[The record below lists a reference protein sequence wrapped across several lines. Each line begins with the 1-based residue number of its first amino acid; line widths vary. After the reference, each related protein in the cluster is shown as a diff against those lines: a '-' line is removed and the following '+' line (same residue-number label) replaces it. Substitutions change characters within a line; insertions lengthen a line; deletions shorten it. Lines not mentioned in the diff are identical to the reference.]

1 MTQRELE
8 KLLKNPE
15 VLQEL
20 ERGLFGDPLLW
31 ASPAELKAAKSA
43 EELLRQK
50 QLQIKEQATR
60 RVMQEGVVQARQAVP
75 MRRAYKRA
83 LQWSVA
89 AACVAVLACYIA
101 LYPQNASLATSY
113 DEKVARKE
121 EGCVIIESVETPPN
135 VLKSSGMQISGVN
148 GFEMYAYT
156 SIDEY
161 IEKTGR
167 DPVLLT
173 GGYEKVVTISDE
185 LDPNRGYTLMIAYEL
200 PSGQYIST
208 SQFYADDAKEMIFPD
223 GYERTVLNGR
233 TMHCRVE
240 DDSTSVGGSVRLSED
255 CIFYISMP
263 YEEQFDPY
271 LNRLVFASELG
282 DTSSFVVPPPEPM
295 PENAGEEIQEDGKPR
310 DISYNTFLELSRDTG
325 YWPMVLDEGFAK
337 PVSIE
342 LHRPRATG
350 NTISTL
356 YEKDGLEIVAFQQY
370 GFMDGA
376 VYFLEEETYYTAKVL
391 GKYTFHCSVDLIDG
405 SAAGVG
411 VVNDTAFFIIA
422 EKGVDFSE
430 VLKHLY
436 IMKPK

>member
-8 KLLKNPE
+8 KLLKKPE

-31 ASPAELKAAKSA
+31 APPAEVKAARSA
-43 EELLRQK
+43 DELLRQK
-50 QLQIKEQATR
+50 RLQVKEQAAR
-60 RVMQEGVVQARQAVP
+60 RAIQEGMAQAMQAVP
-75 MRRAYKRA
+75 MRRVYKRA

-89 AACVAVLACYIA
+89 AACVAVLACYIV
-101 LYPQNASLATSY
+101 LFPKEESLATSY
-113 DEKVARKE
+113 DEKVVRKE

-135 VLKSSGMQISGVN
+135 VLKSSGMQISGVD
-148 GFEMYAYT
+148 GFEMYSYM

-173 GGYEKVVTISDE
+173 GGYEKIVNISDE

-200 PSGQYIST
+200 PGDRYIST
-208 SQFYADDAKEMIFPD
+208 SQFYADDAKEVIFPD
-223 GYERTVLNGR
+223 GYERTALNGR

-240 DDSTSVGGSVRLSED
+240 DDSTSTSASVRLSD
-255 CIFYISMP
+255 NCIFYMFLP
-263 YEEQFDPY
+263 YEEQLDPY
-271 LNRLVFASELG
+271 LGKLVFASEI

-295 PENAGEEIQEDGKPR
+295 PENAGEEIQDDGRPR
-310 DISYNTFLELSRDTG
+310 DIPYNTFEELSRDTG
-325 YWPMVLDEGFAK
+325 YWPMVLDESFAK

-342 LHRPRATG
+342 LHRSRAMG
-350 NTISTL
+350 DNISVI
-356 YEKDGLEIVAFQQY
+356 YEKDGHEIVAFQRY
-370 GFMDGA
+370 GFIDGA
-376 VYFLEEETYYTAKVL
+376 VYFLEEETYYTTKVL

-411 VVNDTAFFIIA
+411 VVNDTAYFIIA
-422 EKGVDFSE
+422 QKGVDFNE
-430 VLKHLY
+430 ALKHLY